1 MLLRILLVSFI
12 SGAFALPTLAS
23 AQGFFG
29 PIVHCGNDVEIVL
42 KSSGDPRTAHCER
55 PGDYIIV
62 GDCEF
67 CDIVQIA
74 NRIIRFLVAATV
86 LVATIMFVYAGILF
100 LTAGANEGNVSKA
113 KGIFW
118 SVLLGLV
125 FVLASWLIIDII
137 MRTLYD
143 DSAWGPWNEILCKRS
158 DPNETCHSL
167 NTEREGG
174 IGPTGT
180 VPPPSF
186 CFSTNIPNPSG
197 GGWTKQCCYADTAQC
212 DTNRAT
218 AAGKIAGVYP
228 AATNVTPCAELAAPA
243 GCTGNLGPFEDG
255 VITLPPPPGGFSREN
270 CSEYTDSAVLAKC
283 EQESLKAN
291 QLTSA
296 GFVINKG
303 FCAPNTTYQS
313 NPGGCTDVGGISG
326 AVINTLIT
334 MLENCG
340 RDISRSC
347 SGIVV
352 TGGSEFGH
360 AGGMSPPA
368 CTEALSHCAGNKVDF
383 GFSDV
388 TNAFYNN
395 DETFVDGTC
404 SDGRRG
410 RINADTNTCWVRE
423 SDHYDILFN

>member
-12 SGAFALPTLAS
+12 SGAFAMPTLAS

-174 IGPTGT
+174 IDGGAPTEPAGTWCYICTLASGAQNTDCSTYNQCNARRDTICLGTASACALSAPTTGPGGT
-180 VPPPSF
+180 PVGPGHTMSDAAILAAYGATEQWADEIAALRLAGISPDLYRALMMIESAGDPSVISPAGAVGLMQVMVATARPHF
-186 CFSTNIPNPSG
+186 PDGTSDADIRAALLDPVKNTQVAANVLEDMRSRAGGSEDNLVAMYNG
-197 GGWTKQCCYADTAQC
+197 GGAAILPSANCPGILAYQCPWDSDGCWGTTRTDCTPNTGFIETRNYVANYKAI
-212 DTNRAT
+212 RACMNIGT
-218 AAGKIAGVYP
+218 CRG
-228 AATNVTPCAELAAPA
+228 T
-243 GCTGNLGPFEDG
+243 
-255 VITLPPPPGGFSREN
+255 PPPP
-270 CSEYTDSAVLAKC
+270 DL
-283 EQESLKAN
+283 
-291 QLTSA
+291 
-296 GFVINKG
+296 
-303 FCAPNTTYQS
+303 P
-313 NPGGCTDVGGISG
+313 
-326 AVINTLIT
+326 
-334 MLENCG
+334 
-340 RDISRSC
+340 
-347 SGIVV
+347 
-352 TGGSEFGH
+352 
-360 AGGMSPPA
+360 
-368 CTEALSHCAGNKVDF
+368 
-383 GFSDV
+383 
-388 TNAFYNN
+388 
-395 DETFVDGTC
+395 
-404 SDGRRG
+404 
-410 RINADTNTCWVRE
+410 
-423 SDHYDILFN
+423 